1 LLPFGRATIIIAR
14 VYSAVS
20 NRRKVHTGTPSK
32 DKEAH
37 MGRIWF
43 VPLTLAL
50 VLALS
55 ADSLHSQEVRLRG
68 FLNGSFILQDA
79 LFAPADGHRALIVL
93 EELDDWFHMPDAG
106 STRIGI
112 DVTGPT
118 LFGDWRAAGTAEV
131 DFHGAF
137 AAAPPFGDEQPMLR
151 LRLAYADLT
160 NGRTTLRIGQ
170 QWSLTLGN
178 IPVST
183 THTGFVAGWGTGGV
197 IGWRFPGISFTQVL
211 TAPGA
216 PTTASVQL
224 AVLRG
229 SWAKD
234 VPVLPRPGP
243 ADFGIPQLEARLNIS
258 GQTATGTWG
267 AYVVGH
273 FDQKDFETAGVAPP
287 PGVDNTL
294 SSWAFQAGAR
304 LAIAPVTL
312 HGNFYTGQ
320 AMGHHFGH
328 FIQFGDISGW
338 GGWGQVGV
346 NLAPRWSIWTMVG
359 FESADED
366 DVALAAPATARHQGL
381 LIMPMLRFQA
391 GPYSLG
397 LELFHNRIDR
407 VGIEDTLVGNQIAF
421 SVMLSF

>member
-1 LLPFGRATIIIAR
+1 MDR
-14 VYSAVS
+14 
-20 NRRKVHTGTPSK
+20 
-32 DKEAH
+32 
-37 MGRIWF
+37 MWF

-55 ADSLHSQEVRLRG
+55 AESLQSQEVRVRG
-68 FLNGSFILQDA
+68 FVNASFLLQDA
-79 LFAPADGHRALIVL
+79 NFAPANGHRALIVT
-93 EELDDWFHMPDAG
+93 EQLDDWFHLPDAG
-106 STRIGI
+106 STRIGV

-118 LFGDWRAAGTAEV
+118 LFDDWRAAGTVEV
-131 DFHGAF
+131 DFNGAF
-137 AAAPPFGDEQPMLR
+137 AGAPAFGDEQPQLR

-183 THTGFVAGWGTGGV
+183 THTGFIAGWGTGGV
-197 IGWRFPGISFTQVL
+197 LGWRFPGISLTQVL
-211 TAPGA
+211 TQAGA
-216 PTTASVQL
+216 PTTASLQV

-229 SWAKD
+229 SWTKD
-234 VPVLPRPGP
+234 AALQPGP
-243 ADFGIPQLEARLNIS
+243 ADFGIPQLEGRLNIS
-258 GQTATGTWG
+258 GTTAGGGSWG

-273 FDQKDFETAGVAPP
+273 FDQKDFEKAGVTPP
-287 PGVDNTL
+287 PGADNTL
-294 SSWAFQAGAR
+294 SSWAFQVGAR
-304 LAIAPVTL
+304 LAVSPLTL

-320 AMGHHFGH
+320 AMAHHFGH
-328 FIQFGDISGW
+328 FIQFGDIAGW

-346 NLAPRWSIWTMVG
+346 NLSPRWSIWTMVG
-359 FESADED
+359 FESADEN
-366 DVALAAPATARHQGL
+366 DVALATPATAREQGVV
-381 LIMPMLRFQA
+381 IMPMLRYQA

-407 VGIEDTLVGNQIAF
+407 IGVEDTLVGNQIAF